1 METKLGCIVMQT
13 TLHGVPQFTATIAEI
28 SLQHIHS
35 ALVSMIEQWPHK
47 HLQVSVT
54 DFMHDTAYLA
64 VVPIMKGH
72 KVCHHHYHHSDPHRT
87 AS

>member
-35 ALVSMIEQWPHK
+35 ALVSMATQTPASY
-47 HLQVSVT
+47 SVT
-54 DFMHDTAYLA
+54 DFMHDTAYLLYL
-64 VVPIMKGH
+64 P
-72 KVCHHHYHHSDPHRT
+72 
-87 AS
+87 

>member
-54 DFMHDTAYLA
+54 DFMHDTAYLL
-64 VVPIMKGH
+64 
-72 KVCHHHYHHSDPHRT
+72 YLS
-87 AS
+87 